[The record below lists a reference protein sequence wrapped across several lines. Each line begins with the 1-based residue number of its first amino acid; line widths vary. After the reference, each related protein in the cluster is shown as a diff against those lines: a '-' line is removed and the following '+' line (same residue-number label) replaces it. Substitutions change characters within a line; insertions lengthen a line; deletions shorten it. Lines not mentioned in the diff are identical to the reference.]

1 MANPDIGQSSELIR
15 LEQLGWRAA
24 TLGPVIDQ
32 VHFVGD
38 AIEVDYPEAGL
49 SALGLE
55 GGSGYWF
62 DHRAQVVIDSL
73 MRATNAKAIWDIGAG
88 TGSMARR
95 LSRGPYEVIA
105 VEPLAK
111 GARAIARHQM
121 GEVFCS
127 SLEQL
132 HLPDRSLRIVG
143 LFDVIEHIEHPGDLL
158 AEVHRVLEPSGV
170 AVLTVP
176 AFQTLWSD
184 EDEAAGHTRRYR
196 RMELD
201 NVMAGIGFDKI
212 DSQYLFAT
220 LVIPA
225 AMIRAIPY
233 RLGRRRSQEEA
244 LASIATQLIPSPFL
258 DRSIRRLLHLECAVA
273 KRVHLPVGTS
283 VMGLYRR
290 TAA

>member
-1 MANPDIGQSSELIR
+1 VANPEIRQSSELVR
-15 LEQLGWRAA
+15 LEQLGWKAA
-24 TLGPVIDQ
+24 ALGPVIDH

-38 AIEVDYPEAGL
+38 ATEVAYPEAGL

-55 GGSGYWF
+55 GGTGYWF
-62 DHRAQVVIDSL
+62 DHRAQVVIDAL
-73 MRATNAKAIWDIGAG
+73 NRATNAKAVWDIGAG
-88 TGSMARR
+88 TGSMAQR
-95 LSRGPYEVIA
+95 LSRGHFEVIS
-105 VEPLAK
+105 VEPLAN

-127 SLEQL
+127 SLDQL

-143 LFDVIEHIEHPGDLL
+143 LFDVIEHIDDPVDLL
-158 AEVHRVLEPSGV
+158 AEVHRVLEPGGV
-170 AVLTVP
+170 VVLTVP

-184 EDEAAGHTRRYR
+184 EDEAAGHRRRYR

-201 NVMAGIGFDKI
+201 NTMAGIGLDKI

-244 LASIATQLIPSPFL
+244 LASTGTQLTPSPFL
-258 DRSIRRLLHLECAVA
+258 DRFIRRLLHLEYAIA
-273 KRVHLPVGTS
+273 KKVQLPVGTS

-290 TAA
+290 TAG